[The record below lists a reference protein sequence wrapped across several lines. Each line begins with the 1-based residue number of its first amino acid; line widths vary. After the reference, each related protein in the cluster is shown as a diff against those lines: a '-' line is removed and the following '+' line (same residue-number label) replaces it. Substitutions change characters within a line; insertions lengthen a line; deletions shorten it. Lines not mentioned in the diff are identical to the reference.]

1 MQRKLADL
9 MTPDPVTLPHTATLV
24 EAAEQMARSDIG
36 DVVIEEKGTVC
47 GLVTDRDIV
56 VRGLA
61 QGMDPNS
68 TTLADIC
75 QHTLICL
82 TPDDAPEEAMRQ
94 MKEHAIRRIPIVE
107 GGRAVGVV
115 SLGDLAQDRDRDV
128 DATLAA
134 ISAAPSNG

>member
-9 MTPDPVTLPHTATLV
+9 MTADPITLPHTATLV

-36 DVVIEEKGTVC
+36 DVVIEDKGKVC

-61 QGMDPNS
+61 RGMDPTT

-75 QHTLICL
+75 QHALVCL
-82 TPDDAPEEAMRQ
+82 TPEDNAEEAIRQ
-94 MKEHAIRRIPIVE
+94 MKEHAIRRIPIVQE
-107 GGRAVGVV
+107 GRAVGVV
-115 SLGDLAQDRDRDV
+115 SLGDLAQDRDRESV
-128 DATLAA
+128 LAT